1 MSANWKCIRPP
12 AQSFAGLPVC
22 TQLDELEADIAIIGL
37 HYVSP
42 YPQRSP
48 AATTGAAAETAEDAI
63 RRQSSRFIDH
73 LDHYDFDFDDVLLAG
88 RQVRIVDCGD
98 VGKQPAGSRQNPEN
112 ITAAIRTIL
121 NRGAI
126 PIALGTDE
134 GGLIPALYAFDAY
147 DALCVVHIDAHI
159 DWRDE
164 RYGVREGYSSGMRR
178 ASEMPW
184 VKAMAQVGLRG
195 IGSARAHEVD
205 DARSFG
211 SVFIR
216 AREVH
221 REGIDACL
229 KRIPA
234 AAHYLITIDSDAF
247 DMAIAPG
254 VLFPSPG
261 GLTFDETSDLVRG
274 ITRKGSVVGI
284 NLFEVRPELDAN
296 NLTALTAAQLIINFI
311 GTLARG
317 GRSAIESK

>member
-1 MSANWKCIRPP
+1 MSKNWKCITPP
-12 AQSFAGLPVC
+12 AQSFAGLPIC

-42 YPQRSP
+42 YPNKSP
-48 AATTGAAAETAEDAI
+48 ADAAGAGAETAADAI
-63 RRQSSRFIDH
+63 RRQSARFIDL
-73 LDHYDFDFDDVLLAG
+73 LDHYDFDFNDVLFAG
-88 RQVRIVDCGD
+88 RQVRMVDCGD
-98 VGKQPAGSRQNPEN
+98 VDKQPAGSGQSPEN
-112 ITAAIRTIL
+112 ITAAVRTIL
-121 NRGAI
+121 SRGAI
-126 PIALGTDE
+126 PISLGTDE
-134 GGLIPALYAFDAY
+134 GGLIPALHAFDSY

-184 VKAMAQVGLRG
+184 VKAMTQVGLRG
-195 IGSARAHEVD
+195 IGSAREQEVD

-221 REGIDACL
+221 EQGIDACL

-234 AAHYLITIDSDAF
+234 AEHYLVTIDSDAF

-274 ITRKGSVVGI
+274 IAQKGSVAGI
-284 NLFEVRPELDAN
+284 NLFEVRPELDVN
-296 NLTALTAAQLIINFI
+296 NLTASTAAQLIINFI
-311 GTLARG
+311 GTLAHSG
-317 GRSAIESK
+317 QIGN